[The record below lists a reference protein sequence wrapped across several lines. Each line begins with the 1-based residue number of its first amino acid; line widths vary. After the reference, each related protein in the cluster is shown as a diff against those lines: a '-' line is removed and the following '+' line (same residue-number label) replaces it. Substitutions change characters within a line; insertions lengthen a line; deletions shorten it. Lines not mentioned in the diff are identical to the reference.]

1 MTDETK
7 PDTTSLPADQ
17 DAGEATPGVSADKEV
32 HVRKPSR
39 ALALVRTLV
48 SRAAHGVREFFAH
61 GAGATAVADI
71 HAAFG
76 HLLQNPHLGTIAL
89 GLVVAF
95 YLLSGVYIVNP
106 GEEAVVRRFGQVTQ
120 RRVGEGLH
128 YRLPYPFERV
138 DVVNV
143 SQIRREGIGLRPP
156 EHEVVLHPPEEAQV
170 LTGDENIVSL
180 KVIVQYRIKDPA
192 DYLLRVD
199 YDANTLIRNTVSDMI
214 VTLGGRSVVD
224 DMLTTGRPELQGAIL
239 AGAQKTLDNYQSGLQ
254 LVSVNLQEVY
264 PPKEVADAFRNVSS
278 AREEKQATI
287 NDAVGYANSVVP
299 KARGDAQRIN
309 QEAQGYVAQVTN
321 RAAGDVQRFSD
332 IYAEYRQNTAYRSQ
346 DMTRYRYFVE
356 TIEQVLGKTKKYIV
370 DPRTENIRI
379 VQ

>member
-1 MTDETK
+1 MPEELDSEK
-7 PDTTSLPADQ
+7 I
-17 DAGEATPGVSADKEV
+17 ESADAANDSTENEPT
-32 HVRKPSR
+32 RKPNHIVTLMR
-39 ALALVRTLV
+39 AVLTRVGLAIG
-48 SRAAHGVREFFAH
+48 AFFTH
-61 GAGATAVADI
+61 GAGATALADI
-71 HAAFG
+71 RAAFA
-76 HLLQNPHLGTIAL
+76 HLLSNPHLGKIAL
-89 GLVVAF
+89 GIVVAL

-128 YRLPYPFERV
+128 YRLPYPIERV

-156 EHEVVLHPPEEAQV
+156 EHQVSLHPTEEPQI
-170 LTGDENIVSL
+170 LTGDENIVSV

-199 YDANTLIRNTVSDMI
+199 YDANTLIRNTVRDVI

-224 DMLTTGRPELQGAIL
+224 DLLTTGRPDLQRAIL
-239 AGAQKTLDNYQSGLQ
+239 ASAQKTLDNYQSGLQ

-264 PPKEVADAFRNVSS
+264 PPKEVSDAFRNVSS
-278 AREEKQATI
+278 AREEKEATI
-287 NDAVGYANSVVP
+287 NDAVGYANSVLP
-299 KARGDAQRIN
+299 KARGDAQRVN

-321 RAAGDVQRFSD
+321 RAKGDVQRFSD
-332 IYAEYRQNTAYRSQ
+332 IFAEYRQNAAYRSQ
-346 DMTRYRYFVE
+346 DMTRFRYFVE
-356 TIEQVLGKTKKYIV
+356 TMEQVLGKTKKYVV
-370 DPRTENIRI
+370 DPRTQNIRI

>member
-1 MTDETK
+1 MSEETNQ
-7 PDTTSLPADQ
+7 S
-17 DAGEATPGVSADKEV
+17 SADSPEEGDTRE
-32 HVRKPSR
+32 RKPSR
-39 ALALVRTLV
+39 ALELTRAVMSRLGGAL
-48 SRAAHGVREFFAH
+48 SDFISH
-61 GAGATAVADI
+61 GAGATALGDMR
-71 HAAFG
+71 AAFG
-76 HLLQNPHLGTIAL
+76 HLARNPHLGKIAL
-89 GLVVAF
+89 GMVVAL

-138 DVVNV
+138 DVINV

-156 EHEVVLHPPEEAQV
+156 EHEVTLHPTEEPQI
-170 LTGDENIVSL
+170 LTGDENIISV

-199 YDANTLIRNTVSDMI
+199 YDGNSLIRNTVRDVL

-224 DMLTTGRPELQGAIL
+224 DLLTTGRPDLQRAIL
-239 AGAQKTLDNYQSGLQ
+239 ASAQKTLDNYQSGLQ
-254 LVSVNLQEVY
+254 LVSINLQEVY

-278 AREEKQATI
+278 AREEKEATI
-287 NDAVGYANSVVP
+287 NDAVGYANSVLP
-299 KARGDAQRIN
+299 KARGDAQRTN

-321 RAAGDVQRFSD
+321 RAKGDVQRFLD
-332 IYAEYRQNTAYRSQ
+332 IFTEYRRNAAYRSQ

-356 TIEQVLGKTKKYIV
+356 TMEQVLGKARKFVV
-370 DPRTENIRI
+370 DPRTQNIRI

>member
-1 MTDETK
+1 MAEEPEIQLSEEPTPPPEPPRRPTPLVPLRLVLGK
-7 PDTTSLPADQ
+7 
-17 DAGEATPGVSADKEV
+17 AGN
-32 HVRKPSR
+32 
-39 ALALVRTLV
+39 AL
-48 SRAAHGVREFFAH
+48 REFFAH
-61 GAGATAVADI
+61 GAGATALADI
-71 HAAFG
+71 RAAFG
-76 HLLQNPHLGTIAL
+76 HILRNPHLGKIAL
-89 GLVVAF
+89 GIVVSL

-106 GEEAVVRRFGQVTQ
+106 GEEAVVRRFGQITQ

-138 DVVNV
+138 DLVNV

-156 EHEVVLHPPEEAQV
+156 EHQVSLHPNEEPQI
-170 LTGDENIVSL
+170 LTGDENIVSV

-199 YDANTLIRNTVSDMI
+199 YDANTLIRNTVRDVI

-224 DMLTTGRPELQGAIL
+224 DLLTTGRPDLQRAIL
-239 AGAQKTLDNYQSGLQ
+239 ASAQKTLDNYQSGLQ

-278 AREEKQATI
+278 AREEKEATI

-309 QEAQGYVAQVTN
+309 QEAQGYVSQVTN
-321 RAAGDVQRFSD
+321 RAKGDVQRFSD
-332 IYAEYRQNTAYRSQ
+332 IFAEYRQNAANRSQ
-346 DMTRYRYFVE
+346 DMTRFRYFVE
-356 TIEQVLGKTKKYIV
+356 TMEQVLGKTRKYVV
-370 DPRTENIRI
+370 DPRTQNIRI